1 MIPVFLRSIA
11 AQVRQLV
18 ESKRAVHVTEADA
31 VELEMIAGLSW
42 EQCVRSCE
50 VSSEV
55 MGAPDNRIA
64 IKMSMDVTPADF
76 AYAWLLLSR
85 AHIAYEASG
94 GCPFDEGL
102 HEVEGAMIKRAA
114 VCAELAVIAMQC
126 STQVAFTPWLT
137 KQTRTEAQKILDGF
151 GTGAMLLPKSLGVE
165 VMGIDPHA
173 GTIDGARAAWEFVVN
188 QCQAAIEPTRQA
200 SIREGKA
207 GFCHPYNEIL
217 DKYRRELEGMK

>member
-1 MIPVFLRSIA
+1 MTMHR
-11 AQVRQLV
+11 
-18 ESKRAVHVTEADA
+18 
-31 VELEMIAGLSW
+31 LSMS
-42 EQCVRSCE
+42 R
-50 VSSEV
+50 VS
-55 MGAPDNRIA
+55 G
-64 IKMSMDVTPADF
+64 F
-76 AYAWLLLSR
+76 
-85 AHIAYEASG
+85 G
-94 GCPFDEGL
+94 GGECGC
-102 HEVEGAMIKRAA
+102 HYEGATRDDVQRAA
-114 VCAELAVIAMQC
+114 VCAELVVIAMQC